1 MDEADAQQFVAAWKH
16 LQTFVKPERMV
27 KDAEAYPRLV
37 YEWWKYW
44 HSRQVLYQRIRKM
57 KRIIVCARVSKR
69 LMFRFAP
76 GSWTFNDKVIAI
88 ARESFAEFAVLQ
100 SNFHEDWAWKYGST
114 LKADLNYVAK
124 TCHGTFPFPSSMN
137 SLEEIGR
144 QYEAHRCHLMLKYN
158 EGLTAIYN
166 RFHDANNSSSDVEAF
181 RCLQVQLD
189 LRVASAY
196 GINLDLGHAIHKTR
210 HGTRYTIS
218 ESARRQ
224 VLDLLLALN
233 HQRHAEEKAEE
244 ILFGVEPK
252 VTTRRGR
259 KKADAAP
266 GPAVSLFDEE

>member
-1 MDEADAQQFVAAWKH
+1 
-16 LQTFVKPERMV
+16 
-27 KDAEAYPRLV
+27 
-37 YEWWKYW
+37 
-44 HSRQVLYQRIRKM
+44 
-57 KRIIVCARVSKR
+57 
-69 LMFRFAP
+69 
-76 GSWTFNDKVIAI
+76 
-88 ARESFAEFAVLQ
+88 
-100 SNFHEDWAWKYGST
+100 
-114 LKADLNYVAK
+114 
-124 TCHGTFPFPSSMN
+124 MN